1 MSSPT
6 RVIVRRTYGRAVEV
20 HRGLH
25 ALGHAGEARGCRSS
39 GAMTSRW
46 SLAHS
51 LGRSIGT
58 SAKATSMKV
67 GLMRR
72 RVDSVN
78 WRRDDA
84 DIIMTYVMKFPKE
97 TTMERALVMI
107 ALFKQYR
114 A

>member
-1 MSSPT
+1 MPVK
-6 RVIVRRTYGRAVEV
+6 REA
-20 HRGLH
+20 
-25 ALGHAGEARGCRSS
+25 AGAQAC
-39 GAMTSRW
+39 AMTSRW